1 MPVVNH
7 IIQVLDTYGEYALRG
22 KVGLAYFEEPGRHML
37 VLLFDRRGSDTS
49 YVEHRDCRI
58 LITGDDLAALANTIA
73 REVPHATP
81 T

>member
-7 IIQVLDTYGEYALRG
+7 IIQVLETHDEAELRG
-22 KVGLAYFEEPGRHML
+22 KVGLAYFDETDILL
-37 VLLFDRRGSDTS
+37 VLMLDRDRSTTT
-49 YVEHRDCRI
+49 YVKPTNCRV
-58 LITGDDLAALANTIA
+58 LITGDNLAALANTIA

>member
-7 IIQVLDTYGEYALRG
+7 IIQVLDTCEDEALRG
-22 KVGLAYFEEPGRHML
+22 KVGLAYFDEPNRHLL
-37 VLLFDRRGSDTS
+37 VLLFDRSGSDTS
-49 YVEHRDCRI
+49 YVEHRHCRI
-58 LITGDDLAALANTIA
+58 LIPGNDLAALANTIA